1 MTNQQTVTEEQLPA
15 IVLAVRHWNRALAD
29 WGAAESVTQL
39 PCPYSLTATEPTAP
53 PPGRS
58 AGTARPDG
66 LLARHRAEMARFGT
80 AVTTAGGIDPALAA
94 GLDPAAYPVT
104 PGGVPQAWERARVY
118 RELCAHYRKLYWA
131 QVAELD
137 WLLEPAMAAAE
148 AAR

>member
-1 MTNQQTVTEEQLPA
+1 
-15 IVLAVRHWNRALAD
+15 
-29 WGAAESVTQL
+29 
-39 PCPYSLTATEPTAP
+39 
-53 PPGRS
+53 
-58 AGTARPDG
+58 
-66 LLARHRAEMARFGT
+66 MARFGT